1 MDFFSNRTV
10 ARLLWALPLLML
22 VIAAA
27 LLRAGLEQRDVA
39 ARGAEVTA
47 TLDSLSVRERSEITR
62 GAAYLRYT
70 PPGEAAPVV
79 RAVEL
84 PLSFL
89 KELEG
94 REGQPVAI
102 RVLPG
107 EGQIVLAGHE
117 RGQWML
123 TLSFAGMALIGALG
137 LAGLVGAWNRF
148 LAREGDP
155 ALRLTRG
162 RGPAA
167 VG

>member
-1 MDFFSNRTV
+1 MGSLTHRPV
-10 ARLLWALPLLML
+10 ARLMWIGPLLL
-22 VIAAA
+22 LAICGA
-27 LLRAGLEQRDVA
+27 LLKAGLEQRTVA
-39 ARGAEVTA
+39 TRGAVVTA

-70 PPGEAAPVV
+70 PPGETAPVV

-94 REGQPVAI
+94 REGRPVAI

-107 EGQIVLAGHE
+107 DGQIVLAGHE

-137 LAGLVGAWNRF
+137 LAWLVAAWNRY

-155 ALRLTRG
+155 ALRPTRG
-162 RGPAA
+162 RGPSP

>member
-1 MDFFSNRTV
+1 MGSSANRPV
-10 ARLLWALPLLML
+10 ARLMWIGPLLLLAICGAL
-22 VIAAA
+22 V
-27 LLRAGLEQRDVA
+27 RAGLEQRDVA
-39 ARGAEVTA
+39 TRGVVVSA

-102 RVLPG
+102 RVRPG
-107 EGQIVLAGHE
+107 DDQIVLVGHE

-137 LAGLVGAWNRF
+137 LAWLVGAWNRY

-155 ALRLTRG
+155 ALRMAEGRG
-162 RGPAA
+162 RPT